1 MKNIYLLSVFL
12 FATTLSSAQET
23 SEEEGKAMSGKHEI
37 RLDALELIVASNLE
51 VNYEYILNQYSG
63 TGISVA
69 VNLEDGY
76 ESDFLK
82 WAVTPFY
89 RQYIFNR
96 NGFPARGFFAE
107 GSLSLGQYH
116 NYYYDYDYNYE
127 YEDNIIYDRDETLT
141 RFGAGI
147 GLGYKFVSR
156 SRFLLELS
164 AGVGRFLGGNRYAED
179 FYFRGGLLVGY
190 RF

>member
-1 MKNIYLLSVFL
+1 MKKIYILSALLLASAPL
-12 FATTLSSAQET
+12 SAQEV
-23 SEEEGKAMSGKHEI
+23 SEDQGKAMNGKNEI
-37 RLDALELIVASNLE
+37 RLDALELIVAGNLE
-51 VNYEYILNQYSG
+51 VDYEYIINQYSG
-63 TGISVA
+63 AGIAVA

-76 ESDFLK
+76 QSDDLR

-89 RQYIFNR
+89 RQYIFNK
-96 NGFPARGFFAE
+96 NGFPARGLFAE

-116 NYYYDYDYNYE
+116 HYNYDYNAETMTY
-127 YEDNIIYDRDETLT
+127 YDLDRNTT

-147 GLGYKFVSR
+147 ALGYKFVSR

-164 AGVGRFLGGNRYAED
+164 IAAGRFLGGDQYAD
-179 FYFRGGLLVGY
+179 DIYFRGGLLIGY